1 MSEKPQ
7 SPVQSKVQSQVHVPD
22 KGHSAAQR
30 AVDRAISDL
39 RRGSAVV
46 VGAADG
52 RAGVVVVAA
61 EFATDRTLPWL
72 IELSGSAPRLVM
84 TGNRARALTEA
95 AGDALTQSLALAP
108 SASADWVRALADPT
122 AGLGEEPASALKAAT
137 VVAEGESSAAAV
149 SVRLA
154 KYARLLP
161 TVLAVRASGGVGDT
175 PGARLLFV
183 TEATSPPTR
192 RRAGNV
198 IAADARVPLAD
209 AEDTRIVGF
218 RPLDGGNEHLAI
230 VIGSPSFEEPVL
242 ARMHS
247 QCVTGD
253 LLGSLRCDCGDQL
266 RGAIKAIAEAGGGVL
281 LYLAQEGRDIGIL
294 NKLKAYTL
302 QDGGFDT
309 LDANEQLGFDADERM
324 FLPAAR
330 MFHLLGIARVRLMT
344 NNPDKVAQLAAAGI
358 EVSERVAHS
367 FPPNP
372 HNARYL
378 STKAERAGHLLG
390 GAPRSRLLE
399 QAPLC
404 RRSSGGRRP
413 GRSGSGRG
421 CRPRCGGS
429 GCRPAGD
436 GGGPLHPIRPAL
448 ADAGPAF
455 SPDTAGAAT
464 ELCRWARWAPPRAR
478 CSARA

>member
-175 PGARLLFV
+175 PGAFARRHGLLFV
-183 TEATSPPTR
+183 TESDVSAYPAAS
-192 RRAGNV
+192 AGRLV

-266 RGAIKAIAEAGGGVL
+266 RGRSRRSRRRAAGCCCTSPRRAATSASSTSSRPTRFRTAVR
-281 LYLAQEGRDIGIL
+281 YPGR
-294 NKLKAYTL
+294 
-302 QDGGFDT
+302 
-309 LDANEQLGFDADERM
+309 ER
-324 FLPAAR
+324 AAR
-330 MFHLLGIARVRLMT
+330 L
-344 NNPDKVAQLAAAGI
+344 
-358 EVSERVAHS
+358 
-367 FPPNP
+367 
-372 HNARYL
+372 
-378 STKAERAGHLLG
+378 
-390 GAPRSRLLE
+390 
-399 QAPLC
+399 
-404 RRSSGGRRP
+404 
-413 GRSGSGRG
+413 
-421 CRPRCGGS
+421 
-429 GCRPAGD
+429 
-436 GGGPLHPIRPAL
+436 
-448 ADAGPAF
+448 
-455 SPDTAGAAT
+455 
-464 ELCRWARWAPPRAR
+464 
-478 CSARA
+478 

>member
-1 MSEKPQ
+1 MSENPQ
-7 SPVQSKVQSQVHVPD
+7 SPASVPD
-22 KGHSAAQR
+22 KGPSAAQR

-39 RRGSAVV
+39 RRGGAIV
-46 VGAADG
+46 VGGADG
-52 RAGVVVVAA
+52 RSGVVVVAA
-61 EFATDRTLPWL
+61 EFAADRTLPWL

-84 TGNRARALTEA
+84 TRNRARALTPA
-95 AGDALTQSLALAP
+95 AGDAATQSLALAP
-108 SASADWVRALADPT
+108 GSSADFVRALADPT
-122 AGLGEEPASALKAAT
+122 ADHAASLTSAT
-137 VVAEGESSAAAV
+137 VVAEGEATAAAV
-149 SVRLA
+149 AVRLA

-161 TVLAVRASGGVGDT
+161 TVLAVRASGGVSDT
-175 PGARLLFV
+175 PGGFAKRQGLLFV
-183 TEATSPPTR
+183 SESDVAAYPAASANR
-192 RRAGNV
+192 LV

-209 AEDTRIVGF
+209 AEDTRIIGF

-230 VIGSPSFEEPVL
+230 VIGSPDFAAPVL

-266 RGAIKAIAEAGGGVL
+266 RGAIRAIAESGGGVL

-330 MFHLLGIARVRLMT
+330 MFHLLGIAQVRLMT

-358 EVSERVAHS
+358 EITERVAHS

-378 STKAERAGHLLG
+378 STKAERAGHLL
-390 GAPRSRLLE
+390 
-399 QAPLC
+399 
-404 RRSSGGRRP
+404 
-413 GRSGSGRG
+413 
-421 CRPRCGGS
+421 
-429 GCRPAGD
+429 
-436 GGGPLHPIRPAL
+436 
-448 ADAGPAF
+448 
-455 SPDTAGAAT
+455 
-464 ELCRWARWAPPRAR
+464 
-478 CSARA
+478 